1 MKNSSKKRTTAKER
15 ELTRRIRELE
25 QKLAASVPKGEFE
38 SVKSNLQSEIS
49 DLKTRLS
56 VSEIH
61 ATQAE
66 SSEPATGGR
75 LDEDGF
81 EEGET
86 EGLAVEISQMG
97 PTTGDLATEE
107 SEESERD
114 SEDAEDS

>member
-1 MKNSSKKRTTAKER
+1 
-15 ELTRRIRELE
+15 
-25 QKLAASVPKGEFE
+25 
-38 SVKSNLQSEIS
+38 LQSEIT

-56 VSEIH
+56 VSEVH
-61 ATQAE
+61 ASQAE

-81 EEGET
+81 EERKT

-107 SEESERD
+107 AEESETD